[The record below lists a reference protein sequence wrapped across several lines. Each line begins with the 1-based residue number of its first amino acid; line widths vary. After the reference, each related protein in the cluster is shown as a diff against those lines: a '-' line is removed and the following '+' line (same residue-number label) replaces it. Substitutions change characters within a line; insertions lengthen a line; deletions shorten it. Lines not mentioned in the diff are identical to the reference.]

1 MVQVLRSC
9 IYSPLKPGVPKPFSL
24 GRPKLKL
31 HWQAYKDLLY
41 CLCSTVLMQNGTRVL
56 IYRNWPCYSL
66 HKKGLCRRTHRGPQW
81 KEQKAQT
88 YVKRGQIWKT
98 QGIKS
103 GNTGN
108 TRAPGR
114 HKEWGEKPQAQ
125 IHRNHQLTEHRKQEI
140 NQTNNPNPDRP
151 REDVGPMRV
160 SLAYFCRNS
169 NVLTRWRPRLRPVP
183 SPHSHLL
190 LSLQIRNIVPAGFT
204 SLVRADRF
212 NILPFEM
219 IFASCLHVF
228 PFSDIVSSCHYKQ
241 RYATI
246 HPEVLAW
253 ITAVY
258 DSPGAVLITYP
269 VNGTK
274 YLTRAVLLS
283 AFLRFSCPLPAPPLS
298 PLLFPFLSVNL
309 HRV

>member
-1 MVQVLRSC
+1 MYQRRGLSLKWEERLYLKGQLRGTRWKLSLTPWLTPLTLSSRWEARHSMVQVLRSC

-169 NVLTRWRPRLRPVP
+169 NVLTRWRPRLRRAP
-183 SPHSHLL
+183 SRP
-190 LSLQIRNIVPAGFT
+190 RT
-204 SLVRADRF
+204 
-212 NILPFEM
+212 
-219 IFASCLHVF
+219 
-228 PFSDIVSSCHYKQ
+228 
-241 RYATI
+241 
-246 HPEVLAW
+246 
-253 ITAVY
+253 
-258 DSPGAVLITYP
+258 
-269 VNGTK
+269 
-274 YLTRAVLLS
+274 LTCC
-283 AFLRFSCPLPAPPLS
+283 FHFG
-298 PLLFPFLSVNL
+298 
-309 HRV
+309 